1 MTDPFGP
8 ENIGV
13 AEISPSAP
21 VVAGSMGTWTL
32 RYTAGAFGIDDGGH
46 IRIAHRQV
54 SDWQMPQFD
63 KPAESGFT
71 TVRSN
76 ADLVLRPEPLHNAH
90 KRPFRRA
97 LQIDVHD
104 GALKPGDW
112 IEVVFG
118 DGSRGA
124 LGLRAQSYSELRS
137 EFRVFV
143 DAFGAN
149 SYEPVVDQ
157 PWLEVIGGPATRFD
171 VTAPSDALV
180 GRPLTVAV
188 RATDAWGNTD
198 SGFTGEL
205 AIRANLD
212 VDGLPPTA
220 RFSASDDGVL
230 TLDGVVPRKKGAL
243 SIEVEARDPACAA
256 RSNVVRCHEE
266 AHRWTLYWGDLHG
279 QTMET
284 VGVNPAREYLRFARD
299 EARID
304 FIGHQG
310 NDFQITREFWAEL
323 TELMKE
329 FHEPGRFVTFLGYE
343 WSGNTPAGGDRNVHF
358 LGDEGSLHRSSHALV
373 DDMSDVDTDR
383 CPVSRLYETFEGRDD
398 VLLVPHVGGRRAN
411 FDYFEPSL
419 EPVVEVHSSHGSFE
433 WFGLDAVRRGYRV
446 GFICA
451 SDVHTGKPGASRP
464 SAGTGMEA
472 FGVRGGLGGIYAE
485 SLTRESLWEALK
497 SRRCYGTTGDRIAV
511 WFECNGEPMGG
522 DISLGDRL
530 AFQGAVHGTA
540 PIQSVEILRA
550 GAPIFIE
557 RPRSGDKTSRRIR
570 VTWTGADGRGRRRG
584 TNWDGGLSI
593 EGGSIASAET
603 VGFDHPGERITHRD
617 SSSVRWKS
625 GTAGD
630 LDGIELEIDRREGAA
645 LVFDTGPARFA
656 KSLDELE
663 GVPWRF
669 DAGATGR
676 WVELECV
683 DPALDTNSV
692 EIRHTLAASAAVE
705 GAYYL
710 RVVQKDCEMAW
721 TSPVYVDKP

>member
-13 AEISPSAP
+13 AEMSPSDP
-21 VVAGSMGTWTL
+21 VVAESMGTWTL
-32 RYTAGAFGIDDGGH
+32 RYTAGVFGIDDGGH

-54 SDWQMPQFD
+54 SDWQAPQFD
-63 KPAESGFT
+63 RPAESGYT

-76 ADLVLRPEPLHNAH
+76 ANVVLHAEALHNAH

-112 IEVVFG
+112 IEVVYG
-118 DGSRGA
+118 DRSGGA
-124 LGLRAQSYSELRS
+124 PGLRAQSYSELRS

-149 SYEPVVDQ
+149 SYEPVADQ
-157 PWLEVIGGPATRFD
+157 PWVEVIGGSATRFE
-171 VTAPSDALV
+171 VTAPSDARV
-180 GRPLTVAV
+180 GQPLTVAV
-188 RATDAWGNTD
+188 RATDSWGNTD
-198 SGFTGEL
+198 SRFTGEI
-205 AIRANLD
+205 AIRGNLQ
-212 VDGLPPTA
+212 VDGLPPVAT
-220 RFSASDDGVL
+220 FSSGGKGVL
-230 TLDGVVPRKKGAL
+230 TLDGVVPREKGAL
-243 SIEVEARDPACAA
+243 CIEVEARTPACAA
-256 RSNVVRCHEE
+256 RSNLVRCHED

-284 VGVNPAREYLRFARD
+284 VGVNPARDYLRFARD

-310 NDFQITREFWAEL
+310 NDFQITNEFWAEL
-323 TELMKE
+323 TGLMKE
-329 FHEPGRFVTFLGYE
+329 FHDPGRFVTFLGYE

-358 LGDEGSLHRSSHALV
+358 LGDEGSLHRSSHALI
-373 DDMSDVDTDR
+373 DDMSNVESDR
-383 CPVSRLYETFEGRDD
+383 CPVSRLYETFAGRQD
-398 VLLVPHVGGRRAN
+398 VLLVPHVGGRRSN
-411 FDYFEPSL
+411 FDYFDPSL

-446 GFICA
+446 GFICG

-472 FGVRGGLGGIYAE
+472 FGVRGGLGGVYAE

-497 SRRCYGTTGDRIAV
+497 SRRCYGTTGDRIAI
-511 WFECNGEPMGG
+511 WFECNGQPMGG
-522 DISLGDRL
+522 EMTLDRDL
-530 AFQGAVHGTA
+530 AFKGVVHGTA
-540 PIQSVEILRA
+540 PVQSVEILRN
-550 GAPIFIE
+550 GTPIFEE
-557 RPRSGDKTSRRIR
+557 RPRSGDGTSRRIR

-584 TNWDGGLSI
+584 TDWDGGLSV
-593 EGGSIASAET
+593 EGGSIVSVET
-603 VGFDHPGERITHRD
+603 VGFDHPGERITHWN
-617 SSSVRWKS
+617 SSSVRWTS

-630 LDGIELEIDRREGAA
+630 LDGVEIEIDGREGAV
-645 LVFDTGPARFA
+645 LVFEAGPARFA
-656 KSLDELE
+656 KPLDEL
-663 GVPWRF
+663 GDVPWRF

-683 DPALDTNSV
+683 DSDLDTNSV
-692 EIRHTLAASAAVE
+692 EVRHTIPSSTAVE

-721 TSPVYVDKP
+721 TSPIYVDAS

>member
-13 AEISPSAP
+13 AEMSPSHA

-32 RYTAGAFGIDDGGH
+32 RYTAGVFGIDDGGH

-54 SDWQMPQFD
+54 SDWQAPQFD
-63 KPAESGFT
+63 RPTESGYS

-76 ADLVLRPEPLHNAH
+76 ADVVLQPAALHNAH

-112 IEVVFG
+112 IEVVYG
-118 DGSRGA
+118 DRSGGA
-124 LGLRAQSYSELRS
+124 PGLRAQSYSELRS

-149 SYEPVVDQ
+149 SYEPVADQ
-157 PWLEVIGGPATRFD
+157 PWVEVIGGPATRFE
-171 VTAPSDALV
+171 VTAPSDARV
-180 GRPLTVAV
+180 GQPLTVAV

-205 AIRANLD
+205 AIRADLQ
-212 VDGLPPTA
+212 VDGLPPVA
-220 RFSASDDGVL
+220 GFSSGGKGVL
-230 TLDGVVPRKKGAL
+230 ALDGVVPREKGVL
-243 SIEVEARDPACAA
+243 CIEVEARTPACTA
-256 RSNVVRCHEE
+256 RSNLVRCHED

-284 VGVNPAREYLRFARD
+284 VGVNPAHEYLRFARD

-310 NDFQITREFWAEL
+310 NDFQITNEFWAEL
-323 TELMKE
+323 TGLMKE
-329 FHEPGRFVTFLGYE
+329 FYDPSRFVTFLGYE

-358 LGDEGSLHRSSHALV
+358 LGDEGSLHRSSHALI
-373 DDMSDVDTDR
+373 DDMSDVNTDR
-383 CPVSRLYETFEGRDD
+383 CPVSRLYETFAGRQD
-398 VLLVPHVGGRRAN
+398 VLLVPHVGGRRSN
-411 FDYFEPSL
+411 FDYFDPSL

-446 GFICA
+446 GFICG

-497 SRRCYGTTGDRIAV
+497 SRRCYGTTGDRIAI
-511 WFECNGEPMGG
+511 WFECNGQPMGG
-522 DISLGDRL
+522 EISLDGDL
-530 AFQGAVHGTA
+530 DFKGVVHGTA
-540 PIQSVEILRA
+540 PVQSVEILRN
-550 GAPIFIE
+550 GTRIFAA
-557 RPRSGDKTSRRIR
+557 RPRSGDGSSRRIR

-584 TNWDGGLSI
+584 TDWNGGLSI
-593 EGGSIASAET
+593 EGASIVSAKT

-617 SSSVRWKS
+617 SSSVQWTS

-630 LDGIELEIDRREGAA
+630 LDGVEIEIDGREGAVLIFEA
-645 LVFDTGPARFA
+645 GPARFA
-656 KSLDELE
+656 KSLDEL
-663 GVPWRF
+663 GDVPWRF

-683 DPALDTNSV
+683 DPDQDANSV
-692 EIRHTLAASAAVE
+692 EVRHTIPTSAAVE

-721 TSPVYVDKP
+721 TSPIYVDAS

>member
-13 AEISPSAP
+13 AEMSPSDA

-32 RYTAGAFGIDDGGH
+32 RYTAGVFGIDDGGH

-54 SDWQMPQFD
+54 SDWQAPQFD
-63 KPAESGFT
+63 GPAESGYS

-76 ADLVLRPEPLHNAH
+76 ANVVLQPQALENAH
-90 KRPFRRA
+90 MRPFRRA

-104 GALKPGDW
+104 GALNPGDW
-112 IEVVFG
+112 IEVVYG
-118 DGSRGA
+118 DRSDGA
-124 LGLRAQSYSELRS
+124 PGLRAQSYSELRS

-149 SYEPVVDQ
+149 SYEPVADQ
-157 PWLEVIGGPATRFD
+157 PWVKVIGGSATRFE
-171 VTAPSDALV
+171 VTAPSDARV
-180 GRPLTVAV
+180 GQPLTVAV

-205 AIRANLD
+205 AIRANLQ
-212 VDGLPPTA
+212 VDGLPPA
-220 RFSASDDGVL
+220 SRFSSGGKGVL
-230 TLDGVVPRKKGAL
+230 TLDGVVPQEKGAL
-243 SIEVEARDPACAA
+243 CIEVEAHDPACAA
-256 RSNVVRCHEE
+256 RSNLVRCHED

-310 NDFQITREFWAEL
+310 NDFQITNEFWAEL
-323 TELMKE
+323 TGLMKE
-329 FHEPGRFVTFLGYE
+329 FHDPGQFVTFLGYE

-358 LGDEGSLHRSSHALV
+358 LGDEGSLHRSSHALI

-383 CPVSRLYETFEGRDD
+383 CPVSRLYETFAERQD
-398 VLLVPHVGGRRAN
+398 VLLVPHVGGRRSN
-411 FDYFEPSL
+411 FDYFDPSL

-446 GFICA
+446 GFICG

-485 SLTRESLWEALK
+485 SLTREALWEALK
-497 SRRCYGTTGDRIAV
+497 SRRCYGTTGDRIAL
-511 WFECNGEPMGG
+511 WFECNGQPMGSE
-522 DISLGDRL
+522 ISLDGDL
-530 AFQGAVHGTA
+530 DFKSVVHGTA
-540 PIQSVEILRA
+540 PVQSVEILRN
-550 GAPIFIE
+550 GIPIFAE
-557 RPRSGDKTSRRIR
+557 RLRSGDGTSRRLR

-584 TNWDGGLSI
+584 TDWDGGLSI
-593 EGGSIASAET
+593 EDGSIVSVES
-603 VGFDHPGERITHRD
+603 VGFDHPGERITRWN
-617 SSSVRWKS
+617 SSGVQWTS

-630 LDGIELEIDRREGAA
+630 RDGVEIEIDGREGAVLIFEA
-645 LVFDTGPARFA
+645 GPARFA
-656 KSLDELE
+656 KPLDELE
-663 GVPWRF
+663 DVPWRF

-676 WVELECV
+676 WVEFECV
-683 DPALDTNSV
+683 DPDLDANSV
-692 EIRHTLAASAAVE
+692 EVRHTIPASAAAE

-721 TSPVYVDKP
+721 TSPIYVDKL